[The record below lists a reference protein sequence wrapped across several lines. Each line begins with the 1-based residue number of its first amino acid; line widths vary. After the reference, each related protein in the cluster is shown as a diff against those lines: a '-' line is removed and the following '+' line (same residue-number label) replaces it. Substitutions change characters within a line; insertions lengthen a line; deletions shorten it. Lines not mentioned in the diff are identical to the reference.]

1 MGKYDFPFLKEVL
14 CVYADLILRT
24 KGKFADMLFTY
35 KVPSHLLTDI
45 KKGHRV
51 SVPFGRSNK
60 PIEAIVVHL
69 KENIDENSD
78 INKIKEVDDILDESP
93 LISSES
99 IDLIKWMRNR
109 YMCTYLDC
117 LNLFYP
123 KGYHLESKKVVKLA
137 TIKDEFYL
145 DNDEQRLINMLRMH
159 SGKLDYDILVESFSK
174 KLISNMNKKNLL
186 IISWEYIDRKNEKF
200 IKYISLVDNL
210 ENIDKLIKEKKYRL
224 GSKQKELIK
233 FLSLNE
239 KIEEDLA
246 IKILE
251 LSSSTVKS
259 LEAKGIIKIEMV
271 EYYRKSLSK
280 LNCVDK
286 DITLNNEQKEVYQSI
301 IEKINRNTKKPI
313 LLHGVTGSGKT
324 EIYLDV
330 IEYMLEQGMD
340 SIFLVP
346 EIALTP
352 QMIARV
358 RNRFGDIV
366 GIFHSML
373 SEGEKHDVFREI
385 KEGEVRVVIGT
396 RSALFLPFSSLG
408 LIIIDEEH
416 EMSYKSEM
424 TPKYNSIEIARY
436 MAFKQGVTVILAS
449 ATPSIS
455 DYYRAEKGE
464 YDLLTLNKRAN
475 NRPLPKIE
483 VVDMREEL
491 HKGNKDDLSEKML
504 KEIEKTVKNGN
515 QVILFL
521 NRRGFASFLTCKD
534 CGYVF
539 KCDRCDIS
547 LTYHKYN
554 NKGICHY
561 CGKEKLIPN
570 TCPECG
576 NSHIS
581 PIGIGTEKIEFN
593 LKKRFPNYKI
603 LRVDKD
609 TTSKKGELEK
619 ILNSFNSQK
628 ADILIGT
635 QILSKGH
642 DFENVTLVGII
653 SADMMLNYPD
663 YRAFEST
670 FQLITQVSG
679 RAGRAEKEGKVVLQT
694 YNTEHYAIQ
703 KAIEYDYK
711 GFYQKEIAIR
721 KTFGYEPF
729 NNIFRIVFSG
739 YSYNKVKENSN
750 RFLKSLEYILKENN
764 IYFQNLILGPNECS
778 INKING
784 KYRWQVI
791 VKDNNLNVKKL
802 KSIIKYICISKYGE
816 IFDKDIIVS
825 VEQNPN
831 SFI

>member
-1 MGKYDFPFLKEVL
+1 
-14 CVYADLILRT
+14 
-24 KGKFADMLFTY
+24 MLFTY
-35 KVPSHLLTDI
+35 EVPSHLLTDI
-45 KKGHRV
+45 KEGHRV

-60 PIEAIVVHL
+60 PIEAIVVSL
-69 KENIDENSD
+69 RENISEDAD
-78 INKIKEVDDILDESP
+78 ISKIKEIDDILDESP
-93 LISSES
+93 LISSEN

-109 YMCTYLDC
+109 YMCTYIDC

-123 KGYHLESKKVVKLA
+123 KGYSLETRKIVEIGK
-137 TIKDEFYL
+137 IEDEFEL
-145 DNDEQRLINMLRMH
+145 EDEEMKLINTLRL
-159 SGKLDYDILVESFSK
+159 SSSAATYEDLTKNFTK
-174 KLISNMNKKNLL
+174 KLISDMKKKRL
-186 IISWEYIDRKNEKF
+186 IKIIWEYKDKKNEKF
-200 IKYISLVDNL
+200 IKYISLADTM
-210 ENIDKLIKEKKYRL
+210 ENIEKLVKDKKYRL

-239 KIEEDLA
+239 SVEQDALMQL
-246 IKILE
+246 LE
-251 LSSSTVKS
+251 LSRSTIKS
-259 LEAKGIIKIEMV
+259 LESKGIVKIEMV
-271 EYYRKSLSK
+271 EYYRKSINK
-280 LNCVDK
+280 LAYKDK
-286 DITLNNEQKEVYQSI
+286 AISLNKEQKEIYESI
-301 IEKINRNTKKPI
+301 LDKINYNSRKVT

-324 EIYLDV
+324 EIYLEL
-330 IEYMLEQGMD
+330 IEYMLSQGMD

-366 GIFHSML
+366 GVFHSML

-385 KEGEVRVVIGT
+385 KEGNVRVVIGT
-396 RSALFLPFSSLG
+396 RSALFLPFTSLG
-408 LIIIDEEH
+408 LIVIDEEH
-416 EMSYKSEM
+416 EMSYRSEM
-424 TPKYNSIEIARY
+424 TPKYDSIEVARY
-436 MAFKQGVTVILAS
+436 MAYKQGVTVLLAS

-475 NRPLPKIE
+475 NKPMPEIE

-491 HKGNKDDLSEKML
+491 HKGNKDDLSEKMIE
-504 KEIEKTVKNGN
+504 EIQRTVESGN
-515 QVILFL
+515 QAILFL

-534 CGYVF
+534 CGHVF
-539 KCDRCDIS
+539 RCDRCDIS
-547 LTYHKYN
+547 LTYHKYK
-554 NKGICHY
+554 NKGVCHY
-561 CGKEKLIPN
+561 CGKEEVIPDK
-570 TCPECG
+570 CPECG
-576 NSHIS
+576 NKNIC
-581 PIGIGTEKIEFN
+581 PIGIGTEKIELY
-593 LKKRFPNYKI
+593 LKEKFPNYKI

-609 TTSKKGELEK
+609 TTSKKGQLEK
-619 ILNSFNSQK
+619 ILNSFNSGQ

-642 DFENVTLVGII
+642 DFDNVTLVGII

-679 RAGRAEKEGKVVLQT
+679 RAGRSDKEGKVILQS

-703 KAIEYDYK
+703 KAIDYDYK

-729 NNIFRIVFSG
+729 NNIFRLVFSG
-739 YSYNKVKENSN
+739 YKYNKVRENAD
-750 RFLKSLEYILKENN
+750 RFLKTLEYLQKENN
-764 IYFQNLILGPNECS
+764 IYFSDLILGPNECS
-778 INKING
+778 INKIND

-791 VKDNNLNVKKL
+791 VKDNNMNVKKL
-802 KSIIKYICISKYGE
+802 KSMIKYICVTKYEE
-816 IFDKDIIVS
+816 IFDKDIVIS
-825 VEQNPN
+825 IEQNPN

>member
-1 MGKYDFPFLKEVL
+1 M
-14 CVYADLILRT
+14 YADLILRT
-24 KGKFADMLFTY
+24 RGKFADMLFTY
-35 KVPSHLLTDI
+35 EVPSHLLTDI
-45 KKGHRV
+45 KEGHRV

-60 PIEAIVVHL
+60 PIEAIVVSL
-69 KENIDENSD
+69 KENISEDAD
-78 INKIKEVDDILDESP
+78 ISKIKEIDDILDESP
-93 LISSES
+93 LISSEN

-109 YMCTYLDC
+109 YMCTYIDC

-123 KGYHLESKKVVKLA
+123 KGYSLETRKIVEIGK
-137 TIKDEFYL
+137 IEDEFEL
-145 DNDEQRLINMLRMH
+145 EDEEMKLINTLRL
-159 SGKLDYDILVESFSK
+159 SSSAATYEDLTKNFTK
-174 KLISNMNKKNLL
+174 KLISDMQKKRL
-186 IISWEYIDRKNEKF
+186 IKIIWEYKDKKNEKF
-200 IKYISLVDNL
+200 IKYISLADTM
-210 ENIDKLIKEKKYRL
+210 ENIEKLVKDKKYRL

-239 KIEEDLA
+239 SVEQDALMQL
-246 IKILE
+246 LE
-251 LSSSTVKS
+251 LSRSTIKS
-259 LEAKGIIKIEMV
+259 LESKGIVKIEMV
-271 EYYRKSLSK
+271 EYYRKSINK
-280 LNCVDK
+280 LAYKDK
-286 DITLNNEQKEVYQSI
+286 EISLNKEQKEIYESI
-301 IEKINRNTKKPI
+301 LDKINYNSRKVT

-324 EIYLDV
+324 EIYLEL
-330 IEYMLEQGMD
+330 IEYMLSQGMD

-366 GIFHSML
+366 GVFHSML

-385 KEGEVRVVIGT
+385 KEGNVRVVIGT
-396 RSALFLPFSSLG
+396 RSALFLPFTSLG
-408 LIIIDEEH
+408 LIVIDEEH
-416 EMSYKSEM
+416 EMSYRSEM
-424 TPKYNSIEIARY
+424 TPKYDSIEVARY
-436 MAFKQGVTVILAS
+436 MAYKQGVTVLLAS

-475 NRPLPKIE
+475 NKPMPEIE

-491 HKGNKDDLSEKML
+491 HKGNKDDLSEKMIE
-504 KEIEKTVKNGN
+504 EIQRTVESGN
-515 QVILFL
+515 QAILFL

-534 CGYVF
+534 CGHVF
-539 KCDRCDIS
+539 RCDRCDIS
-547 LTYHKYN
+547 LTYHKYK
-554 NKGICHY
+554 NKGVCHY
-561 CGKEKLIPN
+561 CGKEEVIPDK
-570 TCPECG
+570 CPECG
-576 NSHIS
+576 NKNIS
-581 PIGIGTEKIEFN
+581 PIGIGTEKIELY
-593 LKKRFPNYKI
+593 LKEKFPNYKI

-609 TTSKKGELEK
+609 TTSKKGQLEK
-619 ILNSFNSQK
+619 ILNSFNSGQ

-642 DFENVTLVGII
+642 DFDNVTLVGII

-679 RAGRAEKEGKVVLQT
+679 RAGRSDKEGKVILQS

-703 KAIEYDYK
+703 KAIDYDYK

-729 NNIFRIVFSG
+729 NNIFRLVFSG
-739 YSYNKVKENSN
+739 YKYNKVRENAD
-750 RFLKSLEYILKENN
+750 RFLKTLEYLQKENN
-764 IYFQNLILGPNECS
+764 IYFSDLILGPNECS
-778 INKING
+778 INKIND

-791 VKDNNLNVKKL
+791 VKDNNMNVKKL
-802 KSIIKYICISKYGE
+802 KSMIKYICVTKYEE
-816 IFDKDIIVS
+816 IFDKDIVIS
-825 VEQNPN
+825 IEQNPN

>member
-1 MGKYDFPFLKEVL
+1 M
-14 CVYADLILRT
+14 YADLILRT
-24 KGKFADMLFTY
+24 RGKFADMLFTY
-35 KVPSHLLTDI
+35 EVPSHLLTDI
-45 KKGHRV
+45 KEGHRV

-60 PIEAIVVHL
+60 PIEAIVVSL
-69 KENIDENSD
+69 KENISEDAD
-78 INKIKEVDDILDESP
+78 ISKIKEIDDILDESP
-93 LISSES
+93 LISSEN

-109 YMCTYLDC
+109 YMCTYIDC

-123 KGYHLESKKVVKLA
+123 KGYSLETRKIVEIGK
-137 TIKDEFYL
+137 IEDEFEL
-145 DNDEQRLINMLRMH
+145 EDEEMKLINTLRL
-159 SGKLDYDILVESFSK
+159 SSSAATYEDLTKNFTK
-174 KLISNMNKKNLL
+174 KLISDMQKKRL
-186 IISWEYIDRKNEKF
+186 IKIIWEYKDKKNEKF
-200 IKYISLVDNL
+200 IKYISLADTM
-210 ENIDKLIKEKKYRL
+210 ENIEKLVKDKKYRL

-239 KIEEDLA
+239 SVEQDALMQL
-246 IKILE
+246 LE
-251 LSSSTVKS
+251 LSRSTIKS
-259 LEAKGIIKIEMV
+259 LESKGIVKIEMV
-271 EYYRKSLSK
+271 EYYRKSINK
-280 LNCVDK
+280 LTYKDK
-286 DITLNNEQKEVYQSI
+286 EISLNKEQKEIYESI
-301 IEKINRNTKKPI
+301 LDKINYNSRKVT

-324 EIYLDV
+324 EIYLEL
-330 IEYMLEQGMD
+330 IEYMLSQGMD

-366 GIFHSML
+366 GVFHSML

-385 KEGEVRVVIGT
+385 KEGNVRVVIGT
-396 RSALFLPFSSLG
+396 RSALFLPFTSLG
-408 LIIIDEEH
+408 LIVIDEEH
-416 EMSYKSEM
+416 EMSYRSEM
-424 TPKYNSIEIARY
+424 TPKYDSIEVARY
-436 MAFKQGVTVILAS
+436 MAYKQGVTVLLAS

-475 NRPLPKIE
+475 NKPMPEIE

-491 HKGNKDDLSEKML
+491 HKGNKDDLSEKMIE
-504 KEIEKTVKNGN
+504 EIQRTVESGN
-515 QVILFL
+515 QAILFL

-534 CGYVF
+534 CGHVF
-539 KCDRCDIS
+539 RCDRCDIS
-547 LTYHKYN
+547 LTYHKYK
-554 NKGICHY
+554 NKGVCHY
-561 CGKEKLIPN
+561 CGKEEVIPDK
-570 TCPECG
+570 CPECG
-576 NSHIS
+576 NKNIC
-581 PIGIGTEKIEFN
+581 PIGIGTEKIELY
-593 LKKRFPNYKI
+593 LKEKFPNYKI

-609 TTSKKGELEK
+609 TTSKKGQLEK
-619 ILNSFNSQK
+619 ILNSFNSGQ

-642 DFENVTLVGII
+642 DFDNVTLVGII

-679 RAGRAEKEGKVVLQT
+679 RAGRSDKEGKVILQS

-703 KAIEYDYK
+703 KAIDYDYK

-729 NNIFRIVFSG
+729 NNIFRLVFSG
-739 YSYNKVKENSN
+739 YKYNKVRENAD
-750 RFLKSLEYILKENN
+750 RFLKTLEYLQKENN
-764 IYFQNLILGPNECS
+764 IYFSDLILGPNECS
-778 INKING
+778 INKIND

-791 VKDNNLNVKKL
+791 VKDNNMNVKKL
-802 KSIIKYICISKYGE
+802 KSMIKYICVTKYEE
-816 IFDKDIIVS
+816 IFDKDIVIS
-825 VEQNPN
+825 IEQNPN

>member
-1 MGKYDFPFLKEVL
+1 M
-14 CVYADLILRT
+14 YADLILRT
-24 KGKFADMLFTY
+24 RGKFADMLFTY
-35 KVPSHLLTDI
+35 EVPSHLLTDI
-45 KKGHRV
+45 KEGHRV

-60 PIEAIVVHL
+60 PIEAIVVSL
-69 KENIDENSD
+69 RENISEDAD
-78 INKIKEVDDILDESP
+78 ISKIKEIDDILDESP
-93 LISSES
+93 LISSEN

-109 YMCTYLDC
+109 YMCTYIDC

-123 KGYHLESKKVVKLA
+123 KGYSLETRKIVEIGK
-137 TIKDEFYL
+137 IEDEFEL
-145 DNDEQRLINMLRMH
+145 EDEEMKLINTLRL
-159 SGKLDYDILVESFSK
+159 SSSAATYEDLTKNFTK
-174 KLISNMNKKNLL
+174 KLISDMKKKRL
-186 IISWEYIDRKNEKF
+186 IKIIWEYKDKKNEKF
-200 IKYISLVDNL
+200 IKYISLADTM
-210 ENIDKLIKEKKYRL
+210 ENIEKLVKDKKYRL

-239 KIEEDLA
+239 SVEQDALMQL
-246 IKILE
+246 LE
-251 LSSSTVKS
+251 LSRSTIKS
-259 LEAKGIIKIEMV
+259 LESKGIVKIEMV
-271 EYYRKSLSK
+271 EYYRKSINK
-280 LNCVDK
+280 LAYKDK
-286 DITLNNEQKEVYQSI
+286 AISLNKEQKEIYESI
-301 IEKINRNTKKPI
+301 LDKINYNSRKVT

-324 EIYLDV
+324 EIYLEL
-330 IEYMLEQGMD
+330 IEYMLSQGMD

-366 GIFHSML
+366 GVFHSML

-385 KEGEVRVVIGT
+385 KEGNVRVVIGT
-396 RSALFLPFSSLG
+396 RSALFLPFTSLG
-408 LIIIDEEH
+408 LIVIDEEH
-416 EMSYKSEM
+416 EMSYRSEM
-424 TPKYNSIEIARY
+424 TPKYDSIEVARY
-436 MAFKQGVTVILAS
+436 MAYKQGVTVLLAS

-475 NRPLPKIE
+475 NKPMPEIE

-491 HKGNKDDLSEKML
+491 HKGNKDDLSEKMIE
-504 KEIEKTVKNGN
+504 EIQRTVESGN
-515 QVILFL
+515 QAILFL

-534 CGYVF
+534 CGHVF
-539 KCDRCDIS
+539 RCDRCDIS
-547 LTYHKYN
+547 LTYHKYK
-554 NKGICHY
+554 NKGVCHY
-561 CGKEKLIPN
+561 CGKEEVIPDK
-570 TCPECG
+570 CPECG
-576 NSHIS
+576 NKNIC
-581 PIGIGTEKIEFN
+581 PIGIGTEKIELY
-593 LKKRFPNYKI
+593 LKEKFPNYKI

-609 TTSKKGELEK
+609 TTSKKGQLEK
-619 ILNSFNSQK
+619 ILNSFNSGQ

-642 DFENVTLVGII
+642 DFDNVTLVGII

-679 RAGRAEKEGKVVLQT
+679 RAGRSDKEGKVILQS

-703 KAIEYDYK
+703 KAIDYDYK

-729 NNIFRIVFSG
+729 NNIFRLVFSG
-739 YSYNKVKENSN
+739 YKYNKVRENAD
-750 RFLKSLEYILKENN
+750 RFLKTLEYLQKENN
-764 IYFQNLILGPNECS
+764 IYFSDLILGPNECS
-778 INKING
+778 INKIND

-791 VKDNNLNVKKL
+791 VKDNNMNVKKL
-802 KSIIKYICISKYGE
+802 KSMIKYICVTKYEE
-816 IFDKDIIVS
+816 IFDKDIVIS
-825 VEQNPN
+825 IEQNPN

>member
-1 MGKYDFPFLKEVL
+1 M
-14 CVYADLILRT
+14 YADLILRT
-24 KGKFADMLFTY
+24 RGKFADMLFTY
-35 KVPSHLLTDI
+35 EVPSHLLTDI
-45 KKGHRV
+45 KEGHRV

-60 PIEAIVVHL
+60 PIEAIVVSL
-69 KENIDENSD
+69 KENISEDAD
-78 INKIKEVDDILDESP
+78 ISKIKEIDDILDESP
-93 LISSES
+93 LISSEN

-109 YMCTYLDC
+109 YMCTYIDC

-123 KGYHLESKKVVKLA
+123 KGYSLETRKIVEIGK
-137 TIKDEFYL
+137 IEDEFEL
-145 DNDEQRLINMLRMH
+145 EDEEMKLINTLRL
-159 SGKLDYDILVESFSK
+159 SSSAATYEDLTKNFTK
-174 KLISNMNKKNLL
+174 KLISDMKKKRL
-186 IISWEYIDRKNEKF
+186 IKIIWEYKDKKNEKF
-200 IKYISLVDNL
+200 IKYISLADTM
-210 ENIDKLIKEKKYRL
+210 ENIEKLVKDKKYRL

-239 KIEEDLA
+239 SVEQDALMQL
-246 IKILE
+246 LE
-251 LSSSTVKS
+251 LSRSTIKS
-259 LEAKGIIKIEMV
+259 LESKGIVKIEMV
-271 EYYRKSLSK
+271 EYYRKSINK
-280 LNCVDK
+280 LAYKDK
-286 DITLNNEQKEVYQSI
+286 EISLNKEQKEIYESI
-301 IEKINRNTKKPI
+301 LDKINYNSRKVT

-324 EIYLDV
+324 EIYLEL
-330 IEYMLEQGMD
+330 IEYMLSQGMD

-366 GIFHSML
+366 GVFHSML

-385 KEGEVRVVIGT
+385 KEGNVRVVIGT
-396 RSALFLPFSSLG
+396 RSALFLPFTSLG
-408 LIIIDEEH
+408 LIVIDEEH
-416 EMSYKSEM
+416 EMSYRSEM
-424 TPKYNSIEIARY
+424 TPKYDSIEVARY
-436 MAFKQGVTVILAS
+436 MAYKQGVTVLLAS

-475 NRPLPKIE
+475 NKPMPEIE

-491 HKGNKDDLSEKML
+491 HKGNKDDLSEKMIE
-504 KEIEKTVKNGN
+504 EIQRTVESGN
-515 QVILFL
+515 QAILFL

-534 CGYVF
+534 CGHVF
-539 KCDRCDIS
+539 RCDRCDIS
-547 LTYHKYN
+547 LTYHKYK
-554 NKGICHY
+554 NKGVCHY
-561 CGKEKLIPN
+561 CGKEEVIPDK
-570 TCPECG
+570 CPECG
-576 NSHIS
+576 NKNIC
-581 PIGIGTEKIEFN
+581 PIGIGTEKIELY
-593 LKKRFPNYKI
+593 LKEKFPDYKI

-609 TTSKKGELEK
+609 TTSKKGQLEK
-619 ILNSFNSQK
+619 ILNSFNSGQ

-642 DFENVTLVGII
+642 DFDNVTLVGII

-679 RAGRAEKEGKVVLQT
+679 RAGRSDKEGKVILQS

-703 KAIEYDYK
+703 KAIDYDYK

-729 NNIFRIVFSG
+729 NNIFRLVFSG
-739 YSYNKVKENSN
+739 YKYNKVRENAD
-750 RFLKSLEYILKENN
+750 RFLKTLEYLQKENN
-764 IYFQNLILGPNECS
+764 IYFSDLILGPNECS
-778 INKING
+778 INKIND

-791 VKDNNLNVKKL
+791 VKDNNMNVKKL
-802 KSIIKYICISKYGE
+802 KSMIKYICVTKYEE
-816 IFDKDIIVS
+816 IFDKDIVIS
-825 VEQNPN
+825 IEQNPN

>member
-1 MGKYDFPFLKEVL
+1 
-14 CVYADLILRT
+14 
-24 KGKFADMLFTY
+24 MLFTY
-35 KVPSHLLTDI
+35 EVPSHLLTDI
-45 KKGHRV
+45 KEGHRV

-60 PIEAIVVHL
+60 PIEAIVVSL
-69 KENIDENSD
+69 RENISEDAD
-78 INKIKEVDDILDESP
+78 ISKIKEIDDILDESP
-93 LISSES
+93 LISSEN

-109 YMCTYLDC
+109 YMCTYIDC

-123 KGYHLESKKVVKLA
+123 KGYSLETRKIVEIRK
-137 TIKDEFYL
+137 IEDEFEL
-145 DNDEQRLINMLRMH
+145 EDEEMKLINTLRL
-159 SGKLDYDILVESFSK
+159 SSSAATYEDLTKNFTK
-174 KLISNMNKKNLL
+174 KLISDMKKKRL
-186 IISWEYIDRKNEKF
+186 IKIIWEYKDKKNEKF
-200 IKYISLVDNL
+200 IKYISLADTM
-210 ENIDKLIKEKKYRL
+210 ENIEKLVKDKKYRL

-239 KIEEDLA
+239 SVEQDALMQL
-246 IKILE
+246 LE
-251 LSSSTVKS
+251 LSRSTIKS
-259 LEAKGIIKIEMV
+259 LESKGIVKIEMV
-271 EYYRKSLSK
+271 EYYRKSINK
-280 LNCVDK
+280 LAYKDK
-286 DITLNNEQKEVYQSI
+286 EISLNKEQKEIYESI
-301 IEKINRNTKKPI
+301 LDKINYNSRKVT

-324 EIYLDV
+324 EIYLEL
-330 IEYMLEQGMD
+330 IEYMLSQGMD

-366 GIFHSML
+366 GVFHSML

-385 KEGEVRVVIGT
+385 KEGNVRVVIGT
-396 RSALFLPFSSLG
+396 RSALFLPFTSLG
-408 LIIIDEEH
+408 LIVIDEEH
-416 EMSYKSEM
+416 EMSYRSEM
-424 TPKYNSIEIARY
+424 TPKYDSIEVARY
-436 MAFKQGVTVILAS
+436 MAYKQGVTVLLAS

-475 NRPLPKIE
+475 NKPMPEIE

-491 HKGNKDDLSEKML
+491 HKGNKDDLSEKMIE
-504 KEIEKTVKNGN
+504 EIQRTVESGN
-515 QVILFL
+515 QAILFL

-534 CGYVF
+534 CGHVF
-539 KCDRCDIS
+539 RCDRCDIS
-547 LTYHKYN
+547 LTYHKYK
-554 NKGICHY
+554 NKGVCHY
-561 CGKEKLIPN
+561 CGKEEVIPDK
-570 TCPECG
+570 CPECG
-576 NSHIS
+576 NKNIC
-581 PIGIGTEKIEFN
+581 PIGIGTEKIELY
-593 LKKRFPNYKI
+593 LKEKFPNYKI

-609 TTSKKGELEK
+609 TTSKKGQLEK
-619 ILNSFNSQK
+619 ILNSFNSGQ

-642 DFENVTLVGII
+642 DFDNVTLVGII

-679 RAGRAEKEGKVVLQT
+679 RAGRSDKEGKVILQS

-703 KAIEYDYK
+703 KAIDYDYK

-729 NNIFRIVFSG
+729 NNIFRLVFSG
-739 YSYNKVKENSN
+739 YKYNKVRENAD
-750 RFLKSLEYILKENN
+750 RFLKTLEYLQKENN
-764 IYFQNLILGPNECS
+764 IYFSDLILGPNECS
-778 INKING
+778 INKIND

-791 VKDNNLNVKKL
+791 VKDNNMNVKKL
-802 KSIIKYICISKYGE
+802 KSMIKYICVTKYEE
-816 IFDKDIIVS
+816 IFDKDIVIS
-825 VEQNPN
+825 IEQNPN

>member
-1 MGKYDFPFLKEVL
+1 
-14 CVYADLILRT
+14 
-24 KGKFADMLFTY
+24 MLFTY
-35 KVPSHLLTDI
+35 EVPSHLLTDI
-45 KKGHRV
+45 KEGHRV

-60 PIEAIVVHL
+60 PIEAIVVSL
-69 KENIDENSD
+69 KENISEDAD
-78 INKIKEVDDILDESP
+78 ISKIKEIDDILDESP
-93 LISSES
+93 LISSEN

-109 YMCTYLDC
+109 YMCTYIDC

-123 KGYHLESKKVVKLA
+123 KGYSLETRKIVEIGK
-137 TIKDEFYL
+137 IEDEFEL
-145 DNDEQRLINMLRMH
+145 EDEEMKLINTLRL
-159 SGKLDYDILVESFSK
+159 SSSAATYEDLTKNFTK
-174 KLISNMNKKNLL
+174 KLISDMQKKRL
-186 IISWEYIDRKNEKF
+186 IKIIWEYKDKKNEKF
-200 IKYISLVDNL
+200 IKYISLADTM
-210 ENIDKLIKEKKYRL
+210 ENIEKLVKDKKYRL

-239 KIEEDLA
+239 SVEQDALMQL
-246 IKILE
+246 LE
-251 LSSSTVKS
+251 LSRSTIKS
-259 LEAKGIIKIEMV
+259 LESKGIVKIEMV
-271 EYYRKSLSK
+271 EYYRKSINK
-280 LNCVDK
+280 LAYKDK
-286 DITLNNEQKEVYQSI
+286 EISLNKEQKEIYESI
-301 IEKINRNTKKPI
+301 LDKINYNSRKVT

-324 EIYLDV
+324 EIYLEL
-330 IEYMLEQGMD
+330 IEYMLSQGMD

-366 GIFHSML
+366 GVFHSML

-385 KEGEVRVVIGT
+385 KEGNVRVVIGT
-396 RSALFLPFSSLG
+396 RSALFLPFTSLG
-408 LIIIDEEH
+408 LIVIDEEH
-416 EMSYKSEM
+416 EMSYRSEM
-424 TPKYNSIEIARY
+424 TPKYDSIEVARY
-436 MAFKQGVTVILAS
+436 MAYKQGVTVLLAS

-475 NRPLPKIE
+475 NKPMPEIE

-491 HKGNKDDLSEKML
+491 HKGNKDDLSEKMIE
-504 KEIEKTVKNGN
+504 EIQRTVESGN
-515 QVILFL
+515 QAILFL

-534 CGYVF
+534 CGHVF
-539 KCDRCDIS
+539 RCDRCDIS
-547 LTYHKYN
+547 LTYHKYK
-554 NKGICHY
+554 NKGVCHY
-561 CGKEKLIPN
+561 CGKEEVIPDK
-570 TCPECG
+570 CPECG
-576 NSHIS
+576 NKNIS
-581 PIGIGTEKIEFN
+581 PIGIGTEKIELY
-593 LKKRFPNYKI
+593 LKEKFPNYKI

-609 TTSKKGELEK
+609 TTSKKGQLEK
-619 ILNSFNSQK
+619 ILNSFNSGQ

-642 DFENVTLVGII
+642 DFDNVTLVGII

-679 RAGRAEKEGKVVLQT
+679 RAGRSDKEGKVILQS

-703 KAIEYDYK
+703 KAIDYDYK

-729 NNIFRIVFSG
+729 NNIFRLVFSG
-739 YSYNKVKENSN
+739 YKYNKVRENAD
-750 RFLKSLEYILKENN
+750 RFLKTLEYLQKENN
-764 IYFQNLILGPNECS
+764 IYFSDLILGPNECS
-778 INKING
+778 INKIND

-791 VKDNNLNVKKL
+791 VKDNNMNVKKL
-802 KSIIKYICISKYGE
+802 KSMIKYICVTKYEE
-816 IFDKDIIVS
+816 IFDKDIVIS
-825 VEQNPN
+825 IEQNPN

>member
-1 MGKYDFPFLKEVL
+1 
-14 CVYADLILRT
+14 
-24 KGKFADMLFTY
+24 MLFTY
-35 KVPSHLLTDI
+35 EVPSHLLTDI
-45 KKGHRV
+45 KEGHRV

-60 PIEAIVVHL
+60 PIEAIVVSL
-69 KENIDENSD
+69 RENISEDAD
-78 INKIKEVDDILDESP
+78 ISKIKEIDDILDESP
-93 LISSES
+93 LISSEN

-109 YMCTYLDC
+109 YMCTYIDC

-123 KGYHLESKKVVKLA
+123 KGYSLETRKIVEIGK
-137 TIKDEFYL
+137 IEDEFEL
-145 DNDEQRLINMLRMH
+145 EDEEMKLINTLRL
-159 SGKLDYDILVESFSK
+159 SSSAATYEDLTKNFTK
-174 KLISNMNKKNLL
+174 KLISDMKKKRL
-186 IISWEYIDRKNEKF
+186 IKIIWEYKDKKNEKF
-200 IKYISLVDNL
+200 IKYISLADTM
-210 ENIDKLIKEKKYRL
+210 ENIEKLVKDKKYRL

-239 KIEEDLA
+239 SVEQDALMQL
-246 IKILE
+246 LE
-251 LSSSTVKS
+251 LSRSTIKS
-259 LEAKGIIKIEMV
+259 LESKGIVKIEMV
-271 EYYRKSLSK
+271 EYYRKSINK
-280 LNCVDK
+280 LAYKDK
-286 DITLNNEQKEVYQSI
+286 EISLNKEQKEIYESI
-301 IEKINRNTKKPI
+301 LDKINYNSRKVT

-324 EIYLDV
+324 EIYLEL
-330 IEYMLEQGMD
+330 IEYMLSQGMD

-366 GIFHSML
+366 GVFHSML

-385 KEGEVRVVIGT
+385 KEGNVRVVIGT
-396 RSALFLPFSSLG
+396 RSALFLPFTSLG
-408 LIIIDEEH
+408 LIVIDEEH
-416 EMSYKSEM
+416 EMSYRSEM
-424 TPKYNSIEIARY
+424 TPKYDSIEVARY
-436 MAFKQGVTVILAS
+436 MAYKQGVTVLLAS

-475 NRPLPKIE
+475 NKPMPEIE

-491 HKGNKDDLSEKML
+491 HKGNKDDLSEKMIE
-504 KEIEKTVKNGN
+504 EIQRTVESGN
-515 QVILFL
+515 QAILFL

-534 CGYVF
+534 CGHVF
-539 KCDRCDIS
+539 RCDRCDIS
-547 LTYHKYN
+547 LTYHKYK
-554 NKGICHY
+554 NKGVCHY
-561 CGKEKLIPN
+561 CGKEEVIPDK
-570 TCPECG
+570 CPECG
-576 NSHIS
+576 NKNIS
-581 PIGIGTEKIEFN
+581 PIGIGTEKIELY
-593 LKKRFPNYKI
+593 LKEKFPNYKI

-609 TTSKKGELEK
+609 TTSKKGQLEK
-619 ILNSFNSQK
+619 ILNSFNSGQ

-642 DFENVTLVGII
+642 DFDNVTLVGII

-679 RAGRAEKEGKVVLQT
+679 RAGRSDKEGKVILQS

-703 KAIEYDYK
+703 KAIDYDYK

-729 NNIFRIVFSG
+729 NNIFRLVFSG
-739 YSYNKVKENSN
+739 YKYNKVRENAD
-750 RFLKSLEYILKENN
+750 RFLKTLEYLQKENN
-764 IYFQNLILGPNECS
+764 IYFSDLILGPNECS
-778 INKING
+778 INKIND

-791 VKDNNLNVKKL
+791 VKDNNMNVKKL
-802 KSIIKYICISKYGE
+802 KSMIKYICVTKYEE
-816 IFDKDIIVS
+816 IFDKDIVIS
-825 VEQNPN
+825 IEQNPN

>member
-1 MGKYDFPFLKEVL
+1 M
-14 CVYADLILRT
+14 YADLILRT
-24 KGKFADMLFTY
+24 RGKFADMLFTY
-35 KVPSHLLTDI
+35 EVPSHLLTDI
-45 KKGHRV
+45 KEGHRV

-60 PIEAIVVHL
+60 PIEAIVVSL
-69 KENIDENSD
+69 KENISEDAD
-78 INKIKEVDDILDESP
+78 ISKIKEIDDILDESP
-93 LISSES
+93 LISSEN

-109 YMCTYLDC
+109 YMCTYIDC

-123 KGYHLESKKVVKLA
+123 KGYSLETRKIVEIGK
-137 TIKDEFYL
+137 IEDEFEL
-145 DNDEQRLINMLRMH
+145 EDEEMKLINTLRL
-159 SGKLDYDILVESFSK
+159 SSSAATYEDLTKNFTK
-174 KLISNMNKKNLL
+174 KLISDMQKKRL
-186 IISWEYIDRKNEKF
+186 IKIIWEYKDKKNEKF
-200 IKYISLVDNL
+200 IKYISLADTM
-210 ENIDKLIKEKKYRL
+210 ENIEKLVKDKKYRL

-239 KIEEDLA
+239 SVEQDALMQL
-246 IKILE
+246 LE
-251 LSSSTVKS
+251 LSRSTIKS
-259 LEAKGIIKIEMV
+259 LESKGIVKIEMV
-271 EYYRKSLSK
+271 EYYRKSINK
-280 LNCVDK
+280 LAYKDK
-286 DITLNNEQKEVYQSI
+286 EISLNKEQKEIYESI
-301 IEKINRNTKKPI
+301 LDKINYNSRKVT

-324 EIYLDV
+324 EIYLEL
-330 IEYMLEQGMD
+330 IEYMLSQGMD

-366 GIFHSML
+366 GVFHSML

-385 KEGEVRVVIGT
+385 KEGNVRVVIGT
-396 RSALFLPFSSLG
+396 RSALFLPFTSLG
-408 LIIIDEEH
+408 LIVIDEEH
-416 EMSYKSEM
+416 EMSYRSEM
-424 TPKYNSIEIARY
+424 TPKYDSIEVARY
-436 MAFKQGVTVILAS
+436 MAYKQGVTVLLAS

-475 NRPLPKIE
+475 NKPMPEIE

-491 HKGNKDDLSEKML
+491 HKGNKDDLSEKMME
-504 KEIEKTVKNGN
+504 EIQRTVESGN
-515 QVILFL
+515 QAILFL

-534 CGYVF
+534 CGHVF
-539 KCDRCDIS
+539 RCDRCDIS
-547 LTYHKYN
+547 LTYHKYK
-554 NKGICHY
+554 NKGVCHY
-561 CGKEKLIPN
+561 CGKEEVIPDK
-570 TCPECG
+570 CPECG
-576 NSHIS
+576 NKNIS
-581 PIGIGTEKIEFN
+581 PIGIGTEKIELY
-593 LKKRFPNYKI
+593 LKEKFPNYKI

-609 TTSKKGELEK
+609 TTSKKGQLEK
-619 ILNSFNSQK
+619 ILNSFNSGQ

-642 DFENVTLVGII
+642 DFDNVTLVGII

-679 RAGRAEKEGKVVLQT
+679 RAGRSDKEGKVILQS

-703 KAIEYDYK
+703 KAIDYDYK

-729 NNIFRIVFSG
+729 NNIFRLVFSG
-739 YSYNKVKENSN
+739 YKYNKVRENAD
-750 RFLKSLEYILKENN
+750 RFLKTLEYLLKENN
-764 IYFQNLILGPNECS
+764 IYFSDLILGPNECS
-778 INKING
+778 INKIND

-791 VKDNNLNVKKL
+791 VKDNNMNVKKL
-802 KSIIKYICISKYGE
+802 KSMIKYICVTKYEE
-816 IFDKDIIVS
+816 IFDKDIVIS
-825 VEQNPN
+825 IEQNPN

>member
-1 MGKYDFPFLKEVL
+1 M
-14 CVYADLILRT
+14 YADLILRT
-24 KGKFADMLFTY
+24 RGKFADMLFTY
-35 KVPSHLLTDI
+35 EVPSHLLTDI
-45 KKGHRV
+45 KEGHRV

-60 PIEAIVVHL
+60 PIEAIVVSL
-69 KENIDENSD
+69 KENISEDAD
-78 INKIKEVDDILDESP
+78 ISKIKEIDDILDESP
-93 LISSES
+93 LISSEN

-109 YMCTYLDC
+109 YMCTYIDC

-123 KGYHLESKKVVKLA
+123 KGYSLETRKIVEIGK
-137 TIKDEFYL
+137 IEDEFEL
-145 DNDEQRLINMLRMH
+145 EDEEMKLINTLRL
-159 SGKLDYDILVESFSK
+159 SSSAVTYEDLTKNFTK
-174 KLISNMNKKNLL
+174 KLISDMQKKRL
-186 IISWEYIDRKNEKF
+186 IKIIWEYKDKKNEKF
-200 IKYISLVDNL
+200 IKYISLADTM
-210 ENIDKLIKEKKYRL
+210 ENIEKLVKDKKYRL

-239 KIEEDLA
+239 SVEQDALMQL
-246 IKILE
+246 LE
-251 LSSSTVKS
+251 LSRSTIKS
-259 LEAKGIIKIEMV
+259 LESKGIVKIEMV
-271 EYYRKSLSK
+271 EYYRKSINK
-280 LNCVDK
+280 LAYKDK
-286 DITLNNEQKEVYQSI
+286 EISLNKEQKEIYESI
-301 IEKINRNTKKPI
+301 LDKINYNSRKVT

-324 EIYLDV
+324 EIYLEL
-330 IEYMLEQGMD
+330 IEYMLSQGMD

-366 GIFHSML
+366 GVFHSML

-385 KEGEVRVVIGT
+385 KEGNVRVVIGT
-396 RSALFLPFSSLG
+396 RSALFLPFTSLG
-408 LIIIDEEH
+408 LIVIDEEH
-416 EMSYKSEM
+416 EMSYRSEM
-424 TPKYNSIEIARY
+424 TPKYDSIEVARY
-436 MAFKQGVTVILAS
+436 MAYKQGVTVLLAS

-475 NRPLPKIE
+475 NKPMPEIE

-491 HKGNKDDLSEKML
+491 HKGNKDDLSEKMIE
-504 KEIEKTVKNGN
+504 EIQRTVESGN
-515 QVILFL
+515 QAILFL

-534 CGYVF
+534 CGHVF
-539 KCDRCDIS
+539 RCDRCDIS
-547 LTYHKYN
+547 LTYHKYK
-554 NKGICHY
+554 NKGVCHY
-561 CGKEKLIPN
+561 CGKEEVIPDK
-570 TCPECG
+570 CPECG
-576 NSHIS
+576 NKNIS
-581 PIGIGTEKIEFN
+581 PIGIGTEKIELY
-593 LKKRFPNYKI
+593 LKEKFPDYKI

-609 TTSKKGELEK
+609 TTSKKGQLEK
-619 ILNSFNSQK
+619 ILNSFNSGQ

-642 DFENVTLVGII
+642 DFDNVTLVGII

-679 RAGRAEKEGKVVLQT
+679 RAGRSDKEGKVILQS

-703 KAIEYDYK
+703 KAIDYDYK

-729 NNIFRIVFSG
+729 NNIFRLVFSG
-739 YSYNKVKENSN
+739 YKYNKVRENAD
-750 RFLKSLEYILKENN
+750 RFLKTLEYLLKENN
-764 IYFQNLILGPNECS
+764 IYFSDLILGPNECS
-778 INKING
+778 INKIND

-791 VKDNNLNVKKL
+791 VKDNNMNVKKL
-802 KSIIKYICISKYGE
+802 KSMIKYICVTKYEE
-816 IFDKDIIVS
+816 IFDKDIVIS
-825 VEQNPN
+825 IEQNPN

>member
-1 MGKYDFPFLKEVL
+1 
-14 CVYADLILRT
+14 
-24 KGKFADMLFTY
+24 MLFTY
-35 KVPSHLLTDI
+35 EVPSHLLTDI
-45 KKGHRV
+45 KEGHRV

-60 PIEAIVVHL
+60 PIEAIVVSL
-69 KENIDENSD
+69 KENISEDAD
-78 INKIKEVDDILDESP
+78 ISKIKEIDDILDESP
-93 LISSES
+93 LISSEN

-109 YMCTYLDC
+109 YMCTYIDC

-123 KGYHLESKKVVKLA
+123 KGYSLETRKIVEIGK
-137 TIKDEFYL
+137 IEDEFEL
-145 DNDEQRLINMLRMH
+145 EDEEMKLINTLRL
-159 SGKLDYDILVESFSK
+159 SSSAATYEDLTKNFTK
-174 KLISNMNKKNLL
+174 KLISDMQKKRL
-186 IISWEYIDRKNEKF
+186 IKIIWEYKDKKNEKF
-200 IKYISLVDNL
+200 IKYISLADTM
-210 ENIDKLIKEKKYRL
+210 ENIEKLVKDKKYRL

-239 KIEEDLA
+239 SVEQDALMQL
-246 IKILE
+246 LE
-251 LSSSTVKS
+251 LSRSTIKS
-259 LEAKGIIKIEMV
+259 LESKGIVKIEMV
-271 EYYRKSLSK
+271 EYYRKSINK
-280 LNCVDK
+280 LAYKDK
-286 DITLNNEQKEVYQSI
+286 EISLNKEQKEIYESI
-301 IEKINRNTKKPI
+301 LDKINYNSRKVT

-324 EIYLDV
+324 EIYLEL
-330 IEYMLEQGMD
+330 IEYMLSQGMD

-366 GIFHSML
+366 GVFHSML

-385 KEGEVRVVIGT
+385 KEGNVRVVIGT
-396 RSALFLPFSSLG
+396 RSALFLPFTSLG
-408 LIIIDEEH
+408 LIVIDEEH
-416 EMSYKSEM
+416 EMSYRSEM
-424 TPKYNSIEIARY
+424 TPKYDSIEVARY
-436 MAFKQGVTVILAS
+436 MAYKQGVTVLLAS

-475 NRPLPKIE
+475 NKPMPEIE

-491 HKGNKDDLSEKML
+491 HKGNKDDLSEKMME
-504 KEIEKTVKNGN
+504 EIQRTVESGN
-515 QVILFL
+515 QAILFL

-534 CGYVF
+534 CGHVF
-539 KCDRCDIS
+539 RCDRCDIS
-547 LTYHKYN
+547 LTYHKYK
-554 NKGICHY
+554 NKGVCHY
-561 CGKEKLIPN
+561 CGKEEVIPDK
-570 TCPECG
+570 CPECG
-576 NSHIS
+576 NKNIS
-581 PIGIGTEKIEFN
+581 PIGIGTEKIELY
-593 LKKRFPNYKI
+593 LKEKFPNYKI

-609 TTSKKGELEK
+609 TTSKKGQLEK
-619 ILNSFNSQK
+619 ILNSFNSGQ

-642 DFENVTLVGII
+642 DFDNVTLVGII

-679 RAGRAEKEGKVVLQT
+679 RAGRSDKEGKVILQS

-703 KAIEYDYK
+703 KAIDYDYK

-729 NNIFRIVFSG
+729 NNIFRLVFSG
-739 YSYNKVKENSN
+739 YKYNKVRENAD
-750 RFLKSLEYILKENN
+750 RFLKTLEYLLKENN
-764 IYFQNLILGPNECS
+764 IYFSDLILGPNECS
-778 INKING
+778 INKIND

-791 VKDNNLNVKKL
+791 VKDNNMNVKKL
-802 KSIIKYICISKYGE
+802 KSMIKYICVTKYEE
-816 IFDKDIIVS
+816 IFDKDIVIS
-825 VEQNPN
+825 IEQNPN

>member
-1 MGKYDFPFLKEVL
+1 
-14 CVYADLILRT
+14 
-24 KGKFADMLFTY
+24 MLFTY
-35 KVPSHLLTDI
+35 EVPSHLLTDI
-45 KKGHRV
+45 KEGHRV

-60 PIEAIVVHL
+60 PIEAIVVSL
-69 KENIDENSD
+69 KENISEDAD
-78 INKIKEVDDILDESP
+78 ISKIKEIDDILDESP
-93 LISSES
+93 LISSEN

-109 YMCTYLDC
+109 YMCTYIDC

-123 KGYHLESKKVVKLA
+123 KGYSLETRKIVEIGK
-137 TIKDEFYL
+137 IEDEFEL
-145 DNDEQRLINMLRMH
+145 EDEEMKLINTLRL
-159 SGKLDYDILVESFSK
+159 SSSAATYEDLTKNFTK
-174 KLISNMNKKNLL
+174 KLISDMKKKRL
-186 IISWEYIDRKNEKF
+186 IKIIWEYKDKKNEKF
-200 IKYISLVDNL
+200 IKYISLADTM
-210 ENIDKLIKEKKYRL
+210 ENIEKLVKDKKYRL

-239 KIEEDLA
+239 SVEQDALMQL
-246 IKILE
+246 LE
-251 LSSSTVKS
+251 LSRSTIKS
-259 LEAKGIIKIEMV
+259 LESKGIVKIEMV
-271 EYYRKSLSK
+271 EYYRKSINK
-280 LNCVDK
+280 LAYKDK
-286 DITLNNEQKEVYQSI
+286 EISLNKEQKEIYESI
-301 IEKINRNTKKPI
+301 LDKINYNSRKVT

-324 EIYLDV
+324 EIYLEL
-330 IEYMLEQGMD
+330 IEYMLSQGMD

-366 GIFHSML
+366 GVFHSML

-385 KEGEVRVVIGT
+385 KEGNVRVVIGT
-396 RSALFLPFSSLG
+396 RSALFLPFTSLG
-408 LIIIDEEH
+408 LIVIDEEH
-416 EMSYKSEM
+416 EMSYRSEM
-424 TPKYNSIEIARY
+424 TPKYDSIEVARY
-436 MAFKQGVTVILAS
+436 MAYKQGVTVLLAS

-475 NRPLPKIE
+475 NKPMPEIE

-491 HKGNKDDLSEKML
+491 HKGNKDDLSEKMIE
-504 KEIEKTVKNGN
+504 EIQRTVESGN
-515 QVILFL
+515 QAILFL

-534 CGYVF
+534 CGHVF
-539 KCDRCDIS
+539 RCDRCDIS
-547 LTYHKYN
+547 LTYHKYK
-554 NKGICHY
+554 NKGVCHY
-561 CGKEKLIPN
+561 CGKEEVIPDK
-570 TCPECG
+570 CPECG
-576 NSHIS
+576 NKNIC
-581 PIGIGTEKIEFN
+581 PIGIGTEKIELY
-593 LKKRFPNYKI
+593 LKEKFPNYKI

-609 TTSKKGELEK
+609 TTSKKGQLEK
-619 ILNSFNSQK
+619 ILNSFNSGQ

-642 DFENVTLVGII
+642 DFDNVTLVGII

-679 RAGRAEKEGKVVLQT
+679 RAGRSDKEGKVILQS

-703 KAIEYDYK
+703 KAIDYDYK

-729 NNIFRIVFSG
+729 NNIFRLVFSG
-739 YSYNKVKENSN
+739 YKYNKVRENAD
-750 RFLKSLEYILKENN
+750 RFLKTLEYLQKENN
-764 IYFQNLILGPNECS
+764 IYFSDLILGPNECS
-778 INKING
+778 INKIND

-791 VKDNNLNVKKL
+791 VKDNNMNVKKL
-802 KSIIKYICISKYGE
+802 KSMIKYICVTKYEE
-816 IFDKDIIVS
+816 IFDKDIVIS
-825 VEQNPN
+825 IEQNPN

>member
-1 MGKYDFPFLKEVL
+1 
-14 CVYADLILRT
+14 
-24 KGKFADMLFTY
+24 MLFTY
-35 KVPSHLLTDI
+35 EVPSHLLTDI
-45 KKGHRV
+45 KEGHRV

-60 PIEAIVVHL
+60 PIEAIVVSL
-69 KENIDENSD
+69 KENISEDAD
-78 INKIKEVDDILDESP
+78 ISKIKEIDDILDESP
-93 LISSES
+93 LISSEN

-109 YMCTYLDC
+109 YMCTYIDC

-123 KGYHLESKKVVKLA
+123 KGYSLETRKIVEIGK
-137 TIKDEFYL
+137 IEDEFEL
-145 DNDEQRLINMLRMH
+145 EDEEMKLINTLRL
-159 SGKLDYDILVESFSK
+159 SSSAVTYEDLTKNFTK
-174 KLISNMNKKNLL
+174 KLISDMQKKRL
-186 IISWEYIDRKNEKF
+186 IKIIWEYKDKKNEKF
-200 IKYISLVDNL
+200 IKYISLADTM
-210 ENIDKLIKEKKYRL
+210 ENIEKLVKDKKYRL

-239 KIEEDLA
+239 SVEQDALMQL
-246 IKILE
+246 LE
-251 LSSSTVKS
+251 LSRSTIKS
-259 LEAKGIIKIEMV
+259 LESKGIVKIEMV
-271 EYYRKSLSK
+271 EYYRKSINK
-280 LNCVDK
+280 LAYKDK
-286 DITLNNEQKEVYQSI
+286 EISLNKEQKEIYESI
-301 IEKINRNTKKPI
+301 LDKINYNSRKVT

-324 EIYLDV
+324 EIYLEL
-330 IEYMLEQGMD
+330 IEYMLSQGMD

-366 GIFHSML
+366 GVFHSML

-385 KEGEVRVVIGT
+385 KEGNVRVVIGT
-396 RSALFLPFSSLG
+396 RSALFLPFTSLG
-408 LIIIDEEH
+408 LIVIDEEH
-416 EMSYKSEM
+416 EMSYRSEM
-424 TPKYNSIEIARY
+424 TPKYDSIEVARY
-436 MAFKQGVTVILAS
+436 MAYKQGVTVLLAS

-475 NRPLPKIE
+475 NKPMPEIE

-491 HKGNKDDLSEKML
+491 HKGNKDDLSEKMIE
-504 KEIEKTVKNGN
+504 EIQRTVESGN
-515 QVILFL
+515 QAILFL

-534 CGYVF
+534 CGHVF
-539 KCDRCDIS
+539 RCDRCDIS
-547 LTYHKYN
+547 LTYHKYK
-554 NKGICHY
+554 NKGVCHY
-561 CGKEKLIPN
+561 CGKEEVIPDK
-570 TCPECG
+570 CPECG
-576 NSHIS
+576 NKNIC
-581 PIGIGTEKIEFN
+581 PIGIGTEKIELY
-593 LKKRFPNYKI
+593 LKEKFPNYKI

-609 TTSKKGELEK
+609 TTSKKGQLEK
-619 ILNSFNSQK
+619 ILNSFNSGQ

-642 DFENVTLVGII
+642 DFDNVTLVGII

-679 RAGRAEKEGKVVLQT
+679 RAGRSDKEGKVILQS

-703 KAIEYDYK
+703 KAIDYDYK

-729 NNIFRIVFSG
+729 NNIFRLVFSG
-739 YSYNKVKENSN
+739 YKYNKVRENAD
-750 RFLKSLEYILKENN
+750 RFLKTLEYLQKENN
-764 IYFQNLILGPNECS
+764 IYFSDLILGPNECS
-778 INKING
+778 INKIND

-791 VKDNNLNVKKL
+791 VKDNNMNVKKL
-802 KSIIKYICISKYGE
+802 KSMIKYICVTKYEE
-816 IFDKDIIVS
+816 IFDKDIVIS
-825 VEQNPN
+825 IEQNPN

>member
-1 MGKYDFPFLKEVL
+1 
-14 CVYADLILRT
+14 
-24 KGKFADMLFTY
+24 MLFTY
-35 KVPSHLLTDI
+35 EVPSHLLTDI
-45 KKGHRV
+45 KEGHRV

-60 PIEAIVVHL
+60 PIEAIVVSL
-69 KENIDENSD
+69 RENISEDAD
-78 INKIKEVDDILDESP
+78 ISKIKEIDDILDESP
-93 LISSES
+93 LISSEN

-109 YMCTYLDC
+109 YMCTYIDC

-123 KGYHLESKKVVKLA
+123 KGYSLETRKIVEIGK
-137 TIKDEFYL
+137 IEDEFEL
-145 DNDEQRLINMLRMH
+145 EDEEMKLINTLRL
-159 SGKLDYDILVESFSK
+159 SSSAATYEDLTKNFTK
-174 KLISNMNKKNLL
+174 KLISDMKKKRL
-186 IISWEYIDRKNEKF
+186 IKIIWEYKDKKNEKF
-200 IKYISLVDNL
+200 IKYISLADTM
-210 ENIDKLIKEKKYRL
+210 ENIEKLVKDKKYRL

-239 KIEEDLA
+239 SVEQDALMQL
-246 IKILE
+246 LE
-251 LSSSTVKS
+251 LSRSTIKS
-259 LEAKGIIKIEMV
+259 LESKGIVKIEMV
-271 EYYRKSLSK
+271 EYYRKSINK
-280 LNCVDK
+280 LAYKDK
-286 DITLNNEQKEVYQSI
+286 EISLNKEQKEIYESI
-301 IEKINRNTKKPI
+301 LDKINYNSRKVT

-324 EIYLDV
+324 EIYLEL
-330 IEYMLEQGMD
+330 IEYMLSQGMD

-366 GIFHSML
+366 GVFHSML

-385 KEGEVRVVIGT
+385 KEGNVRVVIGT
-396 RSALFLPFSSLG
+396 RSALFLPFTSLG
-408 LIIIDEEH
+408 LIVIDEEH
-416 EMSYKSEM
+416 EMSYRSEM
-424 TPKYNSIEIARY
+424 TPKYDSIEVARY
-436 MAFKQGVTVILAS
+436 MAYKQGVTVLLAS

-475 NRPLPKIE
+475 NKPMPEIE

-491 HKGNKDDLSEKML
+491 HKGNKDDLSEKMIE
-504 KEIEKTVKNGN
+504 EIQRTVESGN
-515 QVILFL
+515 QAILFL

-534 CGYVF
+534 CGHVF
-539 KCDRCDIS
+539 RCDRCDIS
-547 LTYHKYN
+547 LTYHKYK
-554 NKGICHY
+554 NKGVCHY
-561 CGKEKLIPN
+561 CGKEEVIPDK
-570 TCPECG
+570 CPECG
-576 NSHIS
+576 NKNIS
-581 PIGIGTEKIEFN
+581 PIGIGTEKIELY
-593 LKKRFPNYKI
+593 LKEKFPNYKI

-609 TTSKKGELEK
+609 TTSKKGQLEK
-619 ILNSFNSQK
+619 ILNSFNSGQ

-642 DFENVTLVGII
+642 DFDNVTLVGII

-679 RAGRAEKEGKVVLQT
+679 RAGRSDKEGKVILQS

-703 KAIEYDYK
+703 KAIDYDYK

-729 NNIFRIVFSG
+729 NNIFRLVLSG
-739 YSYNKVKENSN
+739 YKYNKVRENAD
-750 RFLKSLEYILKENN
+750 RFLKTLEYLQKENN
-764 IYFQNLILGPNECS
+764 IYFSDLILGPNECS
-778 INKING
+778 INKIND

-791 VKDNNLNVKKL
+791 VKDNNMNVKKL
-802 KSIIKYICISKYGE
+802 KSMIKYICVTKYEE
-816 IFDKDIIVS
+816 IFDKDIVIS
-825 VEQNPN
+825 IEQNPN

>member
-1 MGKYDFPFLKEVL
+1 
-14 CVYADLILRT
+14 
-24 KGKFADMLFTY
+24 MLFTY
-35 KVPSHLLTDI
+35 EVPSHLLTDI
-45 KKGHRV
+45 KEGHRV

-60 PIEAIVVHL
+60 PIEAIVVSL
-69 KENIDENSD
+69 KENISEDAD
-78 INKIKEVDDILDESP
+78 ISKIKEIDDILDESP
-93 LISSES
+93 LISSEN

-109 YMCTYLDC
+109 YMCTYIDC

-123 KGYHLESKKVVKLA
+123 KGYSLETRKIVEIGK
-137 TIKDEFYL
+137 IEDEFEL
-145 DNDEQRLINMLRMH
+145 EDEEMKLINTLRL
-159 SGKLDYDILVESFSK
+159 SSSAVTYEDLTKNFTK
-174 KLISNMNKKNLL
+174 KLISDMQKKRL
-186 IISWEYIDRKNEKF
+186 IKIIWEYKDKKNEKF
-200 IKYISLVDNL
+200 IKYISLADTM
-210 ENIDKLIKEKKYRL
+210 ENIEKLVKDKKYRL

-239 KIEEDLA
+239 SVEQDALMQL
-246 IKILE
+246 LE
-251 LSSSTVKS
+251 LSRSTIKS
-259 LEAKGIIKIEMV
+259 LESKGIVKIEMV
-271 EYYRKSLSK
+271 EYYRKSINK
-280 LNCVDK
+280 LAYKDK
-286 DITLNNEQKEVYQSI
+286 EISLNKEQKEIYESI
-301 IEKINRNTKKPI
+301 LDKINYNSRKVT

-324 EIYLDV
+324 EIYLEL
-330 IEYMLEQGMD
+330 IEYMLSQGMD

-366 GIFHSML
+366 GVFHSML

-385 KEGEVRVVIGT
+385 KEGNVRVVIGT
-396 RSALFLPFSSLG
+396 RSALFLPFTSLG
-408 LIIIDEEH
+408 LIVIDEEH
-416 EMSYKSEM
+416 EMSYRSEM
-424 TPKYNSIEIARY
+424 TPKYDSIEVARY
-436 MAFKQGVTVILAS
+436 MAYKQGVTVLLSS

-475 NRPLPKIE
+475 NKPMPEIE

-491 HKGNKDDLSEKML
+491 HKGNKDDLSEKMIE
-504 KEIEKTVKNGN
+504 EIQRTVESGN
-515 QVILFL
+515 QAILFL

-534 CGYVF
+534 CGHVF
-539 KCDRCDIS
+539 RCDRCDIS
-547 LTYHKYN
+547 LTYHKYK
-554 NKGICHY
+554 NKGVCHY
-561 CGKEKLIPN
+561 CGKEEVIPDK
-570 TCPECG
+570 CPECG
-576 NSHIS
+576 NKNIS
-581 PIGIGTEKIEFN
+581 PIGIGTEKIELY
-593 LKKRFPNYKI
+593 LKEKFPNYKI

-609 TTSKKGELEK
+609 TTSKKGQLEK
-619 ILNSFNSQK
+619 ILNSFNSGQ

-642 DFENVTLVGII
+642 DFDNVTLVGII

-679 RAGRAEKEGKVVLQT
+679 RAGRSDKEGKVILQS

-703 KAIEYDYK
+703 KAIDYDYK

-729 NNIFRIVFSG
+729 NNIFRLVFSG
-739 YSYNKVKENSN
+739 YKYNKVRENAD
-750 RFLKSLEYILKENN
+750 RFLKTLEYLQKENN
-764 IYFQNLILGPNECS
+764 IYFSDLILGPNECS
-778 INKING
+778 INKIND

-791 VKDNNLNVKKL
+791 VKDNNMNVKKL
-802 KSIIKYICISKYGE
+802 KSMIKYICVTKYEE
-816 IFDKDIIVS
+816 IFDKDIVIS
-825 VEQNPN
+825 IEQNPN

>member
-1 MGKYDFPFLKEVL
+1 M
-14 CVYADLILRT
+14 YADLILRT
-24 KGKFADMLFTY
+24 RGKFADMLFTY
-35 KVPSHLLTDI
+35 EVPSHLLTDI
-45 KKGHRV
+45 KEGHRV

-60 PIEAIVVHL
+60 PIEAIVVSL
-69 KENIDENSD
+69 KENISD
-78 INKIKEVDDILDESP
+78 DADISKIKEIDDILDESP
-93 LISSES
+93 LISSEN

-109 YMCTYLDC
+109 YMCTYIDC

-123 KGYHLESKKVVKLA
+123 KGYSLETRKIVEIGK
-137 TIKDEFYL
+137 IEDEFEL
-145 DNDEQRLINMLRMH
+145 EDEEMKLINTLRL
-159 SGKLDYDILVESFSK
+159 SSSAVTYEDLTKNFTK
-174 KLISNMNKKNLL
+174 KLISDMKKKRL
-186 IISWEYIDRKNEKF
+186 IKIIWEYKDKKNEKF
-200 IKYISLVDNL
+200 IKYISLADTV
-210 ENIDKLIKEKKYRL
+210 ENIEKLVKDKKYRL
-224 GSKQKELIK
+224 GNKQKELIK

-239 KIEEDLA
+239 SVEQDA
-246 IKILE
+246 IMQLLE
-251 LSSSTVKS
+251 LSRSTIKS
-259 LEAKGIIKIEMV
+259 LESKGIVKIEMV
-271 EYYRKSLSK
+271 EYYRKSINK
-280 LNCVDK
+280 LAYKDK
-286 DITLNNEQKEVYQSI
+286 EISLNKEQKEIYESI
-301 IEKINRNTKKPI
+301 LDKINCNSRKAT

-324 EIYLDV
+324 EIYLEL
-330 IEYMLEQGMD
+330 IEYMLSQGMD

-366 GIFHSML
+366 GVFHSML

-385 KEGEVRVVIGT
+385 KEGNVRVVIGT
-396 RSALFLPFSSLG
+396 RSALFLPFTSLG
-408 LIIIDEEH
+408 LIVIDEEH
-416 EMSYKSEM
+416 EMSYRSEM
-424 TPKYNSIEIARY
+424 TPKYDSIEIARY
-436 MAFKQGVTVILAS
+436 MAYKQGVTVLLAS

-475 NRPLPKIE
+475 NKPMPEIE

-491 HKGNKDDLSEKML
+491 HKGNKDDLSEKMIE
-504 KEIEKTVKNGN
+504 EIRRTVESGN
-515 QVILFL
+515 QAILFL

-534 CGYVF
+534 CGHVF
-539 KCDRCDIS
+539 RCDRCDIS
-547 LTYHKYN
+547 LTYHKYK

-561 CGKEKLIPN
+561 CGKEEVIPDK
-570 TCPECG
+570 CPECG
-576 NSHIS
+576 NKNIS
-581 PIGIGTEKIEFN
+581 PIGIGTEKIELY
-593 LKKRFPNYKI
+593 LKEKFPDYKI

-609 TTSKKGELEK
+609 TTSKKGQLEK
-619 ILNSFNSQK
+619 ILNSFNSGQ

-642 DFENVTLVGII
+642 DFDNVTLVGII

-679 RAGRAEKEGKVVLQT
+679 RAGRSDKEGKVILQS

-703 KAIEYDYK
+703 KAIDYDYK

-729 NNIFRIVFSG
+729 NNIFRLVFSG
-739 YSYNKVKENSN
+739 YKYNKVRENAD
-750 RFLKSLEYILKENN
+750 RFLKTLEYLLKENN
-764 IYFQNLILGPNECS
+764 IYFSDLILGPNECS
-778 INKING
+778 INKIND

-791 VKDNNLNVKKL
+791 VKDNKMNVKKL
-802 KSIIKYICISKYGE
+802 KSMIKYICVTKYEE
-816 IFDKDIIVS
+816 IFDKDIVIS
-825 VEQNPN
+825 IEQNPN

>member
-1 MGKYDFPFLKEVL
+1 
-14 CVYADLILRT
+14 
-24 KGKFADMLFTY
+24 MLFTY
-35 KVPSHLLTDI
+35 EVPSHLLTDI
-45 KKGHRV
+45 KEGHRV

-60 PIEAIVVHL
+60 PIEAIVVSL
-69 KENIDENSD
+69 KENISEDAD
-78 INKIKEVDDILDESP
+78 ISKIKEIDDILDESP
-93 LISSES
+93 LISSEN

-109 YMCTYLDC
+109 YMCTYIDC

-123 KGYHLESKKVVKLA
+123 KGYSLETRKIVEIGK
-137 TIKDEFYL
+137 IEDEFEL
-145 DNDEQRLINMLRMH
+145 EDEEMKLINTLRL
-159 SGKLDYDILVESFSK
+159 SSSAATYEDLTKNFTK
-174 KLISNMNKKNLL
+174 KLISDMQKKRL
-186 IISWEYIDRKNEKF
+186 IKIIWEYKDKKNEKF
-200 IKYISLVDNL
+200 IKYISLADTM
-210 ENIDKLIKEKKYRL
+210 ENIEKLVKDKKYRL

-239 KIEEDLA
+239 SVEQDA
-246 IKILE
+246 IMQLLE
-251 LSSSTVKS
+251 LSRSTIKS
-259 LEAKGIIKIEMV
+259 LESKGIVKIEMV
-271 EYYRKSLSK
+271 EYYRKSINK
-280 LNCVDK
+280 LAYKDK
-286 DITLNNEQKEVYQSI
+286 EISLNKEQKEIYESI
-301 IEKINRNTKKPI
+301 LDKINCNSRKAT

-324 EIYLDV
+324 EIYLEL
-330 IEYMLEQGMD
+330 IEYMLSQGMD

-366 GIFHSML
+366 GVFHSML

-385 KEGEVRVVIGT
+385 KEGNVRVVIGT
-396 RSALFLPFSSLG
+396 RSALFLPFTSLG
-408 LIIIDEEH
+408 LIVIDEEH
-416 EMSYKSEM
+416 EMSYRSEM
-424 TPKYNSIEIARY
+424 TPKYDSIEVARY
-436 MAFKQGVTVILAS
+436 MAYKQGVTVLLAS

-475 NRPLPKIE
+475 NKPMPEIE

-491 HKGNKDDLSEKML
+491 HKGNKDDLSEKMIE
-504 KEIEKTVKNGN
+504 EIRRTVENGN
-515 QVILFL
+515 QAILFL

-534 CGYVF
+534 CGHVF
-539 KCDRCDIS
+539 RCDRCDIS
-547 LTYHKYN
+547 LTYHKYK
-554 NKGICHY
+554 NKGVCHY
-561 CGKEKLIPN
+561 CGKEEVIPDK
-570 TCPECG
+570 CPECG
-576 NSHIS
+576 NKNIS
-581 PIGIGTEKIEFN
+581 PIGIGTEKIELY
-593 LKKRFPNYKI
+593 LKEKFPDYKI

-609 TTSKKGELEK
+609 TTSKKGQLEK
-619 ILNSFNSQK
+619 ILNSFNSGQ

-642 DFENVTLVGII
+642 DFDNVTLVGII

-679 RAGRAEKEGKVVLQT
+679 RAGRSDKEGKVILQS

-703 KAIEYDYK
+703 KAIDYDYK

-729 NNIFRIVFSG
+729 NNIFRLVFSG
-739 YSYNKVKENSN
+739 YKYNKVRENAD
-750 RFLKSLEYILKENN
+750 RFLKTLEYLLKENN
-764 IYFQNLILGPNECS
+764 IYFSDLILGPNECS
-778 INKING
+778 INKIND

-791 VKDNNLNVKKL
+791 VKDNNMNVKKL
-802 KSIIKYICISKYGE
+802 KSMIKYICVTKYEE
-816 IFDKDIIVS
+816 IFDKDIVIS
-825 VEQNPN
+825 IEQNPN

>member
-1 MGKYDFPFLKEVL
+1 M
-14 CVYADLILRT
+14 YADLILRT
-24 KGKFADMLFTY
+24 RGKFADMLFTY
-35 KVPSHLLTDI
+35 EVPSHLLTDI
-45 KKGHRV
+45 KEGHRV

-60 PIEAIVVHL
+60 PIEAIVVSL
-69 KENIDENSD
+69 KENISEDAD
-78 INKIKEVDDILDESP
+78 ISKIKEIDDILDESP
-93 LISSES
+93 LISSEN

-109 YMCTYLDC
+109 YMCTYIDC

-123 KGYHLESKKVVKLA
+123 KGYSLETRKIVEIGK
-137 TIKDEFYL
+137 IEDEFEL
-145 DNDEQRLINMLRMH
+145 EDEEMKLINTLRL
-159 SGKLDYDILVESFSK
+159 SSSAATYEDLTKNFTK
-174 KLISNMNKKNLL
+174 KLISDMKKKRL
-186 IISWEYIDRKNEKF
+186 IKIIWEYKDKKNEKF
-200 IKYISLVDNL
+200 IKYISLADTM
-210 ENIDKLIKEKKYRL
+210 ENIEKLVKDKKYRL

-239 KIEEDLA
+239 SVEQDALMQL
-246 IKILE
+246 LE
-251 LSSSTVKS
+251 LSRSTIKS
-259 LEAKGIIKIEMV
+259 LESKGIVKIEMV
-271 EYYRKSLSK
+271 EYYRKSINK
-280 LNCVDK
+280 LAYKDK
-286 DITLNNEQKEVYQSI
+286 EISLNKEQKEIYESI
-301 IEKINRNTKKPI
+301 LDKINYNSRKVT

-324 EIYLDV
+324 EIYLEL
-330 IEYMLEQGMD
+330 IEYMLSQGMD

-366 GIFHSML
+366 GVFHSML

-385 KEGEVRVVIGT
+385 KEGNVRVVIGT
-396 RSALFLPFSSLG
+396 RSALFLPFTSLG
-408 LIIIDEEH
+408 LIVIDEEH
-416 EMSYKSEM
+416 EMSYRSEM
-424 TPKYNSIEIARY
+424 TPKYDSIEVARY
-436 MAFKQGVTVILAS
+436 MAYKQGVTVLLAS

-475 NRPLPKIE
+475 NKPMPEIE

-491 HKGNKDDLSEKML
+491 HKGNKDDLSEKMIE
-504 KEIEKTVKNGN
+504 EIQRTVESGN
-515 QVILFL
+515 QAILFL

-534 CGYVF
+534 CGHVF
-539 KCDRCDIS
+539 RCDRCDIS
-547 LTYHKYN
+547 LTYHKYK
-554 NKGICHY
+554 NKGVCHY
-561 CGKEKLIPN
+561 CGKEEVIPDK
-570 TCPECG
+570 CPECG
-576 NSHIS
+576 NKNIC
-581 PIGIGTEKIEFN
+581 PIGIGTEKIELY
-593 LKKRFPNYKI
+593 LKEKFPNYKI

-609 TTSKKGELEK
+609 TTSKKGQLEK
-619 ILNSFNSQK
+619 ILNSFNSGQ

-642 DFENVTLVGII
+642 DFDNVTLVGII

-679 RAGRAEKEGKVVLQT
+679 RAGRSDKEGKVILQS

-703 KAIEYDYK
+703 KAIDYDYK

-729 NNIFRIVFSG
+729 NNIFRLVFSG
-739 YSYNKVKENSN
+739 YKYNKVRENAD
-750 RFLKSLEYILKENN
+750 RFLKTLEYLQKENN
-764 IYFQNLILGPNECS
+764 IYFSDLILGPNECS
-778 INKING
+778 INKIND

-791 VKDNNLNVKKL
+791 VKDNNMNVKKL
-802 KSIIKYICISKYGE
+802 KSMIKYICVTKYEE
-816 IFDKDIIVS
+816 IFDKDIVIS
-825 VEQNPN
+825 IEQNPN

>member
-1 MGKYDFPFLKEVL
+1 M
-14 CVYADLILRT
+14 YADLILRT
-24 KGKFADMLFTY
+24 RGKFADMLFTY
-35 KVPSHLLTDI
+35 EVPSHLLTDI
-45 KKGHRV
+45 KEGHRV

-60 PIEAIVVHL
+60 PIEAIVVSL
-69 KENIDENSD
+69 KENISEDAD
-78 INKIKEVDDILDESP
+78 ISKIKEIDDILDESP
-93 LISSES
+93 LISSEN

-109 YMCTYLDC
+109 YMCTYIDC

-123 KGYHLESKKVVKLA
+123 KGYSLETRKIVEIGK
-137 TIKDEFYL
+137 IEDEFEL
-145 DNDEQRLINMLRMH
+145 EDEEMKLINTLRL
-159 SGKLDYDILVESFSK
+159 SSSAATYEDLTKNFTK
-174 KLISNMNKKNLL
+174 KLISDMQKKRL
-186 IISWEYIDRKNEKF
+186 IKIIWEYKDKKNEKF
-200 IKYISLVDNL
+200 IKYISLADTM
-210 ENIDKLIKEKKYRL
+210 ENIEKLVKDKKYRL

-239 KIEEDLA
+239 SVEQDALMQL
-246 IKILE
+246 LE
-251 LSSSTVKS
+251 LSRSTIKS
-259 LEAKGIIKIEMV
+259 LESKGIVKIEMV
-271 EYYRKSLSK
+271 EYYRKSINK
-280 LNCVDK
+280 LAYKDK
-286 DITLNNEQKEVYQSI
+286 EISLNKEQKEIYESI
-301 IEKINRNTKKPI
+301 LDKINYNSRKVT

-324 EIYLDV
+324 EIYLEL
-330 IEYMLEQGMD
+330 IEYMLSQGMD

-366 GIFHSML
+366 GVFHSML

-385 KEGEVRVVIGT
+385 KEGNVRVVIGT
-396 RSALFLPFSSLG
+396 RSALFLPFTSLG
-408 LIIIDEEH
+408 LIVIDEEH
-416 EMSYKSEM
+416 EMSYRSEM
-424 TPKYNSIEIARY
+424 TPKYDSIEVARY
-436 MAFKQGVTVILAS
+436 MAYKQGVTVLLAS

-475 NRPLPKIE
+475 NKPMPEIE

-491 HKGNKDDLSEKML
+491 HKGNKDDLSEKMIE
-504 KEIEKTVKNGN
+504 EIQRTVENGN
-515 QVILFL
+515 QAILFL

-534 CGYVF
+534 CGHVF
-539 KCDRCDIS
+539 RCDRCDIS
-547 LTYHKYN
+547 LTYHKYK
-554 NKGICHY
+554 NKGVCHY
-561 CGKEKLIPN
+561 CGKEEVIPDK
-570 TCPECG
+570 CPECG
-576 NSHIS
+576 NKNIS
-581 PIGIGTEKIEFN
+581 PIGIGTEKIELY
-593 LKKRFPNYKI
+593 LKEKFPNYKI

-609 TTSKKGELEK
+609 TTSKKGQLEK
-619 ILNSFNSQK
+619 ILNSFNSGQ

-642 DFENVTLVGII
+642 DFDNVTLVGII

-679 RAGRAEKEGKVVLQT
+679 RAGRSDKEGKVILQS

-703 KAIEYDYK
+703 KAIDYDYK

-729 NNIFRIVFSG
+729 NNIFRLVFSG
-739 YSYNKVKENSN
+739 YKYNKVRENAD
-750 RFLKSLEYILKENN
+750 RFLKTLEYLQKENN
-764 IYFQNLILGPNECS
+764 IYFSDLILGPNECS
-778 INKING
+778 INKIND

-791 VKDNNLNVKKL
+791 VKDNNMNVKKL
-802 KSIIKYICISKYGE
+802 KSMIKYICVTKYEE
-816 IFDKDIIVS
+816 IFDKDIVIS
-825 VEQNPN
+825 IEQNPN

>member
-1 MGKYDFPFLKEVL
+1 M
-14 CVYADLILRT
+14 RT
-24 KGKFADMLFTY
+24 RGKFADMLFTY
-35 KVPSHLLTDI
+35 EVPSHLLTDI
-45 KKGHRV
+45 KEGHRV

-60 PIEAIVVHL
+60 PIEAIVVSL
-69 KENIDENSD
+69 KENISEDAD
-78 INKIKEVDDILDESP
+78 ISKIKEIDDILDESP
-93 LISSES
+93 LISSEN

-109 YMCTYLDC
+109 YMCTYIDC

-123 KGYHLESKKVVKLA
+123 KGYSLETRKIVEIGK
-137 TIKDEFYL
+137 IEDEFEL
-145 DNDEQRLINMLRMH
+145 EDEEMKLINTLRL
-159 SGKLDYDILVESFSK
+159 SSSAATYEDLTKNFTK
-174 KLISNMNKKNLL
+174 KLISDMQKKRL
-186 IISWEYIDRKNEKF
+186 IKIIWEYKDKKNEKF
-200 IKYISLVDNL
+200 IKYISLADTM
-210 ENIDKLIKEKKYRL
+210 ENIEKLVKDKKYRL

-239 KIEEDLA
+239 SVEQDALMQL
-246 IKILE
+246 LE
-251 LSSSTVKS
+251 LSRSTIKS
-259 LEAKGIIKIEMV
+259 LESKGIVKIEMV
-271 EYYRKSLSK
+271 EYYRKSINK
-280 LNCVDK
+280 LAYKDK
-286 DITLNNEQKEVYQSI
+286 EISLNKEQKEIYESI
-301 IEKINRNTKKPI
+301 LDKINYNSRKVT

-324 EIYLDV
+324 EIYLEL
-330 IEYMLEQGMD
+330 IEYMLSQGMD

-366 GIFHSML
+366 GVFHSML

-385 KEGEVRVVIGT
+385 KEGNVRVVIGT
-396 RSALFLPFSSLG
+396 RSALFLPFTSLG
-408 LIIIDEEH
+408 LIVIDEEH
-416 EMSYKSEM
+416 EMSYRSEM
-424 TPKYNSIEIARY
+424 TPKYDSIEVARY
-436 MAFKQGVTVILAS
+436 MAYKQGVTVLLAS

-475 NRPLPKIE
+475 NKPMPEIE

-491 HKGNKDDLSEKML
+491 HKGNKDDLSEKMIE
-504 KEIEKTVKNGN
+504 EIQRTVESGN
-515 QVILFL
+515 QAILFL

-534 CGYVF
+534 CGHVF
-539 KCDRCDIS
+539 RCDRCDIS
-547 LTYHKYN
+547 LTYHKYK
-554 NKGICHY
+554 NKGVCHY
-561 CGKEKLIPN
+561 CGKEEVIPDK
-570 TCPECG
+570 CPECG
-576 NSHIS
+576 NKNIS
-581 PIGIGTEKIEFN
+581 PIGIGTEKIELY
-593 LKKRFPNYKI
+593 LKEKFPNYKI

-609 TTSKKGELEK
+609 TTSKKGQLEK
-619 ILNSFNSQK
+619 ILNSFNSGQ

-642 DFENVTLVGII
+642 DFDNVTLVGII

-679 RAGRAEKEGKVVLQT
+679 RAGRSDKEGKVILQS

-703 KAIEYDYK
+703 KAIDYDYK

-729 NNIFRIVFSG
+729 NNIFRLVFSG
-739 YSYNKVKENSN
+739 YKYNKVRENAD
-750 RFLKSLEYILKENN
+750 RFLKTLEYLLKENN
-764 IYFQNLILGPNECS
+764 IYFSDLILGPNECS
-778 INKING
+778 INKIND

-791 VKDNNLNVKKL
+791 VKDNNMNVKKL
-802 KSIIKYICISKYGE
+802 KSMIKYICVTKYEE
-816 IFDKDIIVS
+816 IFDKDIVIS
-825 VEQNPN
+825 IEQNPN

>member
-1 MGKYDFPFLKEVL
+1 M
-14 CVYADLILRT
+14 YADLILRT
-24 KGKFADMLFTY
+24 RGKFADMLFTY
-35 KVPSHLLTDI
+35 KVPYHLLTDI
-45 KKGHRV
+45 HEGHRV

-60 PIEAIVVHL
+60 PIEAVVVHL
-69 KENIDENSD
+69 KKEIQKDSD
-78 INKIKEVDDILDESP
+78 ISRIKEIEDILDESP

-109 YMCTYLDC
+109 YMCTYMDC

-123 KGYHLESKKVVKLA
+123 KGYCLESQKVVKLV
-137 TIKDEFYL
+137 TIEDEFYL
-145 DNDEQRLINMLRMH
+145 DNDEGKLVNRLRMN
-159 SGKLDYDILVESFSK
+159 SGKLNYDILTENFSK
-174 KLISNMNKKNLL
+174 RLISDMSKKN
-186 IISWEYIDRKNEKF
+186 IITISWEYKDKKNEKF
-200 IKYISLVDNL
+200 IKYISLFDSL
-210 ENIDKLIKEKKYRL
+210 ENIDKLVKEKKYRL
-224 GSKQKELIK
+224 GNKQKKLIK
-233 FLSLNE
+233 FLSLNKKVE
-239 KIEEDLA
+239 QDLA
-246 IKILE
+246 TKILE
-251 LSSSTVKS
+251 LSLSTIKS
-259 LEAKGIIKIEMV
+259 LESKGIIKIEMV
-271 EYYRKSLSK
+271 EYYRKSTNK
-280 LNCVDK
+280 LNCIEK
-286 DITLNNEQKEVYQSI
+286 NISLNCEQTEVCNSI
-301 IEKINRNTKKPI
+301 IERINQNTKKPI

-324 EIYLDV
+324 EIYLNV
-330 IEYMLEQGMD
+330 IEHMLGKGLD

-352 QMIARV
+352 QMISRV

-366 GIFHSML
+366 GVFHSML

-385 KEGEVRVVIGT
+385 KEGNVRVVIGT

-408 LIIIDEEH
+408 LVVIDEEH
-416 EMSYKSEM
+416 EMSYKSEL
-424 TPKYNSIEIARY
+424 TPKYDSIEIARY

-464 YDLLTLNKRAN
+464 YDLLTLEKRAN
-475 NRPLPKIE
+475 NRPMPDIE
-483 VVDMREEL
+483 LVDMRKEL
-491 HKGNKDDLSEKML
+491 HKGNKEDLSEKML
-504 KEIEKTVKNGN
+504 EEIEKTVNNSN
-515 QVILFL
+515 QAILFL

-554 NKGICHY
+554 NKGVCHY
-561 CGKEKLIPN
+561 CGKEKIIPA

-576 NSHIS
+576 HSNIS
-581 PIGIGTEKIEFN
+581 SIGIGTEKVEFF
-593 LKKRFPNYKI
+593 LKKKFPNYRI

-609 TTSKKGELEK
+609 TTSRKGELER
-619 ILNSFNSQK
+619 ILNSFDSQE

-642 DFENVTLVGII
+642 DFENVTFVGII

-703 KAIEYDYK
+703 KAREYDYK

-721 KTFGYEPF
+721 KAFGYEPF

-739 YSYNKVKENSN
+739 YLYNKVKENAD
-750 RFLKSLEYILKENN
+750 RFLKSLEYMLKENN
-764 IYFQNLILGPNECS
+764 IYFQDLILGPNECS

-791 VKDNNLNVKKL
+791 VKDNNINVKKL
-802 KSIIKYICISKYGE
+802 KSIIKYICVSKYVE
-816 IFDKDIIVS
+816 IFDKDIIIS

>member
-1 MGKYDFPFLKEVL
+1 M
-14 CVYADLILRT
+14 YADLILRT
-24 KGKFADMLFTY
+24 RGKFADMLFTY
-35 KVPSHLLTDI
+35 EVPSHLLTDI
-45 KKGHRV
+45 KEGHRV

-60 PIEAIVVHL
+60 PIEAIVVSL
-69 KENIDENSD
+69 KENISEDAD
-78 INKIKEVDDILDESP
+78 ISKIKEIDDILDESP
-93 LISSES
+93 LISSEN

-109 YMCTYLDC
+109 YMCTYIDC

-123 KGYHLESKKVVKLA
+123 KGYSLETRKIVEIGK
-137 TIKDEFYL
+137 IEDEFEL
-145 DNDEQRLINMLRMH
+145 EDEEMKLINTLRL
-159 SGKLDYDILVESFSK
+159 SSSAATYEDLTKNFTK
-174 KLISNMNKKNLL
+174 KLISDMQKKRL
-186 IISWEYIDRKNEKF
+186 IKIIWEYKDKKNEKF
-200 IKYISLVDNL
+200 IKYISLADTM
-210 ENIDKLIKEKKYRL
+210 ENIEKLVKDKKYRL

-239 KIEEDLA
+239 SVEQDALMQL
-246 IKILE
+246 LE
-251 LSSSTVKS
+251 LSRSTIKS
-259 LEAKGIIKIEMV
+259 LESKGIVKIEMV
-271 EYYRKSLSK
+271 EYYRKSINK
-280 LNCVDK
+280 LAYKDK
-286 DITLNNEQKEVYQSI
+286 EISLNKEQKEIYESI
-301 IEKINRNTKKPI
+301 LDKINYNSRKVT

-324 EIYLDV
+324 EIYLEL
-330 IEYMLEQGMD
+330 IEYMLSQGMD

-366 GIFHSML
+366 GVFHSML

-385 KEGEVRVVIGT
+385 KEGNVRVVIGT
-396 RSALFLPFSSLG
+396 RSALFLPFTSLG
-408 LIIIDEEH
+408 LIVIDEEH
-416 EMSYKSEM
+416 EMSYRSEM
-424 TPKYNSIEIARY
+424 TPKYDSIEVARY
-436 MAFKQGVTVILAS
+436 MAYKQGVTVLLAS

-475 NRPLPKIE
+475 NKPMPEIE

-491 HKGNKDDLSEKML
+491 HKGNKDDLSEKMIE
-504 KEIEKTVKNGN
+504 EIQRTVESGN
-515 QVILFL
+515 QAILFL

-534 CGYVF
+534 CGHVF
-539 KCDRCDIS
+539 RCDRCDIS
-547 LTYHKYN
+547 LTYHKYK
-554 NKGICHY
+554 NKGVCHY
-561 CGKEKLIPN
+561 CGKEEVIPDK
-570 TCPECG
+570 CPECG
-576 NSHIS
+576 NKNIS
-581 PIGIGTEKIEFN
+581 PIGIGTEKIELY
-593 LKKRFPNYKI
+593 LKEKFPNYKI

-609 TTSKKGELEK
+609 TTSKKGQLEK
-619 ILNSFNSQK
+619 ILNSFNSGQ

-642 DFENVTLVGII
+642 DFDNVTLVGII

-679 RAGRAEKEGKVVLQT
+679 RAGRSDKEGKVILQS

-703 KAIEYDYK
+703 KAIDYDYK

-729 NNIFRIVFSG
+729 NNIFRLVFSG
-739 YSYNKVKENSN
+739 YKYNKVRENAD
-750 RFLKSLEYILKENN
+750 RFLKTLEYLLKENN
-764 IYFQNLILGPNECS
+764 IYFSDLILGPNECS
-778 INKING
+778 INKIND

-791 VKDNNLNVKKL
+791 VKDNNMNVKKL
-802 KSIIKYICISKYGE
+802 KSMIKYICVTKYEE
-816 IFDKDIIVS
+816 IFDKDIVIS
-825 VEQNPN
+825 IEQNPN

>member
-1 MGKYDFPFLKEVL
+1 
-14 CVYADLILRT
+14 
-24 KGKFADMLFTY
+24 MLFTY
-35 KVPSHLLTDI
+35 EVPSHLLTDI
-45 KKGHRV
+45 KEGHRV

-60 PIEAIVVHL
+60 PIEAIVVSL
-69 KENIDENSD
+69 KENISEDAD
-78 INKIKEVDDILDESP
+78 ISKIKEIDDILDESP
-93 LISSES
+93 LISSEN

-109 YMCTYLDC
+109 YMCTYIDC

-123 KGYHLESKKVVKLA
+123 KGYSLETRKIVEIGK
-137 TIKDEFYL
+137 IEDEFEL
-145 DNDEQRLINMLRMH
+145 EDEEMKLINTLRL
-159 SGKLDYDILVESFSK
+159 SSSAVTYEDLTKNFTK
-174 KLISNMNKKNLL
+174 KLISDMKKKRL
-186 IISWEYIDRKNEKF
+186 IKIIWEYKDKKNEKF
-200 IKYISLVDNL
+200 IKYISLADTV
-210 ENIDKLIKEKKYRL
+210 ENIEKLVKDKKYRL
-224 GSKQKELIK
+224 GNKQKELIK

-239 KIEEDLA
+239 SVEQDALMQL
-246 IKILE
+246 LE
-251 LSSSTVKS
+251 LSRSTIKS
-259 LEAKGIIKIEMV
+259 LESKGIVKIEMV
-271 EYYRKSLSK
+271 EYYRKSINK
-280 LNCVDK
+280 LAYKDK
-286 DITLNNEQKEVYQSI
+286 EISLNKEQKEIYESI
-301 IEKINRNTKKPI
+301 LDKINCNSRKAT

-324 EIYLDV
+324 EIYLEL
-330 IEYMLEQGMD
+330 IEYMLSQGMD

-366 GIFHSML
+366 GVFHSML

-385 KEGEVRVVIGT
+385 KEGNVRVVIGT
-396 RSALFLPFSSLG
+396 RSALFLPFTSLG
-408 LIIIDEEH
+408 LIVIDEEH
-416 EMSYKSEM
+416 EMSYRSEM
-424 TPKYNSIEIARY
+424 TPKYDSIEVARY
-436 MAFKQGVTVILAS
+436 MAYKQGVTVLLAS

-475 NRPLPKIE
+475 NKPMPEIE

-491 HKGNKDDLSEKML
+491 HKGNKDDLSEKMIE
-504 KEIEKTVKNGN
+504 EIRRTVESGN

-534 CGYVF
+534 CGHVF
-539 KCDRCDIS
+539 RCDRCDIS
-547 LTYHKYN
+547 LTYHKYK
-554 NKGICHY
+554 NKGVCHY
-561 CGKEKLIPN
+561 CGKEEVIPDK
-570 TCPECG
+570 CPECG
-576 NSHIS
+576 NKNIS
-581 PIGIGTEKIEFN
+581 PIGIGTEKIELY
-593 LKKRFPNYKI
+593 LKEKFPNYKI

-609 TTSKKGELEK
+609 TTSKKGQLEK
-619 ILNSFNSQK
+619 ILNSFNSGQ

-642 DFENVTLVGII
+642 DFDNVTLVGII

-679 RAGRAEKEGKVVLQT
+679 RAGRSDKEGKVILQS

-703 KAIEYDYK
+703 KAIDYDYK

-729 NNIFRIVFSG
+729 NNIFRLVFSG
-739 YSYNKVKENSN
+739 YKYNKVRENAY
-750 RFLKSLEYILKENN
+750 RFLKTLEYLLKENN
-764 IYFQNLILGPNECS
+764 IYFSDLILGPNECS
-778 INKING
+778 INKIND

-791 VKDNNLNVKKL
+791 VKDNNMNVKKL
-802 KSIIKYICISKYGE
+802 KSMIKYICVTKYEE
-816 IFDKDIIVS
+816 IFDKDIIIS
-825 VEQNPN
+825 IEQNPN